1 MNPSSQKMEATNRI
15 YSMQKFIKRVICT
28 LSILI
33 FITITVIFFIMYLPF
48 KQELEKS
55 LMTNFNQVSYIRY
68 AAIQNIMDR
77 SMEGAKSLSSRTMIR
92 DAIMKY
98 ENGAMSI
105 RRVNFLY
112 AAEVYR
118 RSAGA

>member
-68 AAIQNIMDR
+68 AAELPPFFVPITMLVRNL
-77 SMEGAKSLSSRTMIR
+77 SLSGNRS
-92 DAIMKY
+92 
-98 ENGAMSI
+98 GA
-105 RRVNFLY
+105 
-112 AAEVYR
+112 
-118 RSAGA
+118 